1 MNRIAF
7 LLSAALGLLA
17 VQLAVAETT
26 QTAANAPSAAAGSS
40 ASDPAA
46 AVDRIVA
53 VVNNEVITQQELNK
67 RGDQVLRQLSKQ
79 GTPTPPQ
86 DVLRRQVLERM
97 ISDLVQLQ
105 QAKELGI
112 KIDDTQLDRALQRIA
127 QDSKMDLKQFRAAVE
142 GDGLAY
148 NAFRED
154 IRNQIIMSRLRER
167 EVDNAVN
174 VTEGEVEAEL
184 AQEQSRR
191 AVESEYRLQHILV
204 LVPEQAS
211 PQQIEA
217 RKAKAEQAAGQLAR
231 GADFGQ
237 VAAGFSEAADALS
250 GGNLGWRPTSRLP
263 NLFVEVLANMKPGQI
278 SPVLKSSNGFHIVKL
293 LETRGAAAPTVVQTR
308 VRHILMRPKDGVTDA
323 ELRQR
328 LEALKVRIDTGSD
341 FGELAK
347 LQSEDG
353 SASKGGDLGWIAP
366 GETVPEFDRVISEL
380 KPGQISGPVQSPF
393 GWHLVQVLE
402 RREGQLTEDK
412 RKFTVRQAIR
422 ARKSDE
428 AYEDW
433 LRQIRDKAFVENRLE
448 EK

>member
-1 MNRIAF
+1 MMNRIFPF
-7 LLSAALGLLA
+7 LATFALVITSLA
-17 VQLAVAETT
+17 MAQTV
-26 QTAANAPSAAAGSS
+26 QTAANAPTASGSS
-40 ASDPAA
+40 A

-53 VVNNEVITQQELNK
+53 VVNNEVITQHELDK
-67 RGDQVLRQLSKQ
+67 RGDQILRQLSKQ

-86 DVLRRQVLERM
+86 DVLTRQVLERM

-105 QAKELGI
+105 QAKELAI

-127 QDSKMDLKQFRAAVE
+127 QDSKMDLAQFRAAVE
-142 GDGLAY
+142 KDGINY

-154 IRNQIIMSRLRER
+154 IRNEIIMSRLRER

-184 AQEQSRR
+184 AQEKSRR

-211 PQQIEA
+211 AQQIEA
-217 RKAKAEQAAGQLAR
+217 KRAKAEQAAAQLAR

-237 VAAGFSEAADALS
+237 VAAGFSEATDALS
-250 GGNLGWRPTSRLP
+250 GGSLGWRPTSRLP
-263 NLFVEVLANMKPGQI
+263 NLFVETLANMKPGQV

-293 LETRGAAAPTVVQTR
+293 IETRGASAPAVVQTR
-308 VRHILMRPKDGVTDA
+308 VRHILMRSKDGVTDA
-323 ELRQR
+323 ELRRR
-328 LEALKVRIDTGSD
+328 LEALKARIEAGAD

-353 SASKGGDLGWIAP
+353 SSSKGGDLGWIAP
-366 GETVPEFDRVISEL
+366 GETVPEFERAMAEL
-380 KPGQISGPVQSPF
+380 KPGQVSGPVQSPF
-393 GWHLVQVLE
+393 GWHLIQVLE
-402 RREGQLTEDK
+402 RREGQLTDDK
-412 RKFTVRQAIR
+412 RKIAVRQAIR
-422 ARKSDE
+422 ARKADE

-433 LRQIRDKAFVENRLE
+433 LRQMRDRAFVESRLE

>member
-1 MNRIAF
+1 MMNRIFSF
-7 LLSAALGLLA
+7 LATFALVITPLA
-17 VQLAVAETT
+17 MAQTI
-26 QTAANAPSAAAGSS
+26 QTAANAPTVTGSS
-40 ASDPAA
+40 A

-53 VVNNEVITQQELNK
+53 VVNNEVITQHELDK
-67 RGDQVLRQLSKQ
+67 RGDQVLRQLTKQ

-86 DVLRRQVLERM
+86 DVLTRQVLERM

-112 KIDDTQLDRALQRIA
+112 KIDDTQLDRALLRIA
-127 QDSKMDLKQFRAAVE
+127 QDSKMDLAQFRAAVE
-142 GDGLAY
+142 KDGINF

-154 IRNQIIMSRLRER
+154 IRNEIIMSRLRER
-167 EVDNAVN
+167 EVDNSVN

-184 AQEQSRR
+184 AQEKSRR

-204 LVPEQAS
+204 LIPEQAS
-211 PQQIEA
+211 AQQIEA
-217 RKAKAEQAAGQLAR
+217 KRAKAEQAAAQLSR

-237 VAAGFSEAADALS
+237 VAAGFSEATDALS

-263 NLFVEVLANMKPGQI
+263 NLFVETLANMKPGQI
-278 SPVLKSSNGFHIVKL
+278 SPVLKSSNGFHLVKL
-293 LETRGAAAPTVVQTR
+293 IETRGASAPAVVQIH

-323 ELRQR
+323 ELRRR
-328 LEALKVRIDTGSD
+328 LETLKARVEGGAD

-353 SASKGGDLGWIAP
+353 SSSKGGDLGWISP
-366 GETVPEFDRVISEL
+366 GETVPEFERAMAEL
-380 KPGQISGPVQSPF
+380 KPGQISGAVQSPF
-393 GWHLVQVLE
+393 GWHLIQVLE
-402 RREGQLTEDK
+402 RREGQLTDDK
-412 RKFTVRQAIR
+412 RKVSVRQAIR

-433 LRQIRDKAFVENRLE
+433 LRQMRDKAFVENRLE

>member
-1 MNRIAF
+1 MMKRIFHF
-7 LLSAALGLLA
+7 LATFALVINPLA
-17 VQLAVAETT
+17 MAQTV
-26 QTAANAPSAAAGSS
+26 QTAANAPSASGAG
-40 ASDPAA
+40 A

-53 VVNNEVITQQELNK
+53 VVNSEVITQHELDK
-67 RGDQVLRQLSKQ
+67 RGNQVLRQMAKQ

-86 DVLRRQVLERM
+86 DVLTRQVLERM
-97 ISDLVQLQ
+97 IGDLVQLQ

-127 QDSKMDLKQFRAAVE
+127 QDSKLDLTQFRAAVE
-142 GDGLAY
+142 KDGMNY

-154 IRNQIIMSRLRER
+154 IRNEIIMSRLRER
-167 EVDNAVN
+167 EVDTAVN
-174 VTEGEVEAEL
+174 VTEGEVDAEL
-184 AQEQSRR
+184 EQEKSRR
-191 AVESEYRLQHILV
+191 AVESEYRLQHILI

-211 PQQIEA
+211 AQQIEA
-217 RKAKAEQAAGQLAR
+217 KRVKAEQAAAQLAH

-237 VAAGFSEAADALS
+237 VAAGFSEATDALS

-263 NLFVEVLANMKPGQI
+263 NLFVETLANMTPGQV

-293 LETRGAAAPTVVQTR
+293 IETRGASAPAVAQIH

-323 ELRQR
+323 ELRRR
-328 LEALKVRIDTGSD
+328 LEALKARVEAGAD

-353 SASKGGDLGWIAP
+353 SSSKGGDLGWIAP
-366 GETVPEFDRVISEL
+366 GETVPEFERAMAEL
-380 KPGQISGPVQSPF
+380 QPGQVSGVVQTPF
-393 GWHLVQVLE
+393 GWHLIQVLE
-402 RREGQLTEDK
+402 RREGQLTDEK
-412 RKFTVRQAIR
+412 RKIAVRQAIR
-422 ARKSDE
+422 ARKADE

-433 LRQIRDKAFVENRLE
+433 LRQMRDRAFVENRLE